1 MSQWLLKRKD
11 KKRSKSKT
19 QPKIDMKSDIKF
31 KEYLARRQRSPL
43 ALHRKQVSQTL
54 QEGYEMK
61 GQHNFNQLGNGET
74 PQTQNDGK
82 CNRISLK
89 EESVYNEPWDIHCQ
103 TLNNGQMCYACITN
117 SNNSRHRDKNRN
129 SFAKDANSQKSI
141 KHISLKLQMRPD
153 GMPSTSQI
161 NKHLSRGSKDDCD
174 TGCET
179 SDSSDESD
187 YYEFLENIERRLKID
202 HTKSNPIIMPRWDS
216 PFLPKDQEGR
226 INRLNINNSGYNA
239 KCADE
244 VIYSC
249 GSDHSSG
256 FHEIDKPLPN
266 NNTNTKIFTSSSKE
280 TTSGMESASSMDF
293 SELFLFPSEDEPYTP
308 RTKIQQRGFTGSN
321 IYQTGCRFKGNR
333 LLGDLIQLNYEK
345 QQLH

>member
-11 KKRSKSKT
+11 KKQSKSKT

-31 KEYLARRQRSPL
+31 NEYLARRQRSPL
-43 ALHRKQVSQTL
+43 ALHRKPVSQS

-61 GQHNFNQLGNGET
+61 GKHNFNQLGNGET
-74 PQTQNDGK
+74 SQTQNDGK

-103 TLNNGQMCYACITN
+103 TLNNGQMCCVCITN

-129 SFAKDANSQKSI
+129 GFAKDSNSQKSI
-141 KHISLKLQMRPD
+141 KHISLESQMKPD
-153 GMPSTSQI
+153 YKPCTSQI
-161 NKHLSRGSKDDCD
+161 NKHLSRLSKEDCD

-202 HTKSNPIIMPRWDS
+202 HTKSNPIIMPKWDS
-216 PFLPKDQEGR
+216 LFLPKDQEGR
-226 INRLNINNSGYNA
+226 INRLNTNNSGYNA

-249 GSDHSSG
+249 ESDHSSG
-256 FHEIDKPLPN
+256 FHEIDKALPN
-266 NNTNTKIFTSSSKE
+266 NNTKKQIFTSSSQE
-280 TTSGMESASSMDF
+280 TTSGMESASSIDF
-293 SELFLFPSEDEPYTP
+293 SELFLFPSEDEHYTP
-308 RTKIQQRGFTGSN
+308 RTKIQQRVFTGSN